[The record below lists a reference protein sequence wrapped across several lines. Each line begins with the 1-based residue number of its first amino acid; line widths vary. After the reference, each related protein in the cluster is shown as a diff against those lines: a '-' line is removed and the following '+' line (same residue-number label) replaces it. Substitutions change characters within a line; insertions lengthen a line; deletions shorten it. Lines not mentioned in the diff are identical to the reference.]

1 MKKIICGI
9 VLFAVTVAALF
20 AQNNILPRL
29 AVVQFTVN
37 TARQKAQEDAIAIRN
52 LVQSNM
58 VATGKYEV
66 ITRDEIDRLI
76 QNQQIQISSIS
87 SSENVRKLQLL
98 NISYI
103 VTGTVDSM
111 DNDYSVTISIL
122 DVSSGRFSHSTSQ
135 FMSNTSSDIYNKT
148 ATLVRNFQQGLSNEG
163 ETVVQT
169 GRSGSIKQYFIGDE
183 GPAGG
188 IVFYDKGE
196 FSNGWRYLEAAP
208 VRTEYTAEWGGISYE
223 DRIVLDSGIGTGKK
237 NTEWIV
243 EQFKKKGQIG
253 KAAQLCVGLE
263 YGGYKDWFLPS
274 GDELDWMYKNLK
286 QKGLGGF
293 SNDYYWSSSM
303 IYWRGYLSAWGQ
315 SFSDGQGSNGKDGTG
330 SVRAVRAF

>member
-1 MKKIICGI
+1 MKKA
-9 VLFAVTVAALF
+9 VLLAGLFVVVTTAVF
-20 AQNNILPRL
+20 AQDNILPRL

-58 VATGKYEV
+58 VATGKYDV
-66 ITRDEIDRLI
+66 ITRDEIDKLI

-122 DVSSGRFSHSTSQ
+122 DVSSGRFSRSTSQ
-135 FMSNTSSDIYNKT
+135 FMNNTSADIYNKT
-148 ATLVRNFQQGLSNEG
+148 VILVRNFQQGLSNEG

-169 GRSGSIKQYFIGDE
+169 GQGQRQASYKIGDIGPGGGTIFMAE
-183 GPAGG
+183 GNNFMEVSRLLGDSDWYGAGKLAEG
-188 IVFYDKGE
+188 FRGGN
-196 FSNGWRYLEAAP
+196 FSDWR
-208 VRTEYTAEWGGISYE
+208 
-223 DRIVLDSGIGTGKK
+223 
-237 NTEWIV
+237 
-243 EQFKKKGQIG
+243 
-253 KAAQLCVGLE
+253 
-263 YGGYKDWFLPS
+263 LPS
-274 GDELDWMYKNLK
+274 RDELDLIYQNL
-286 QKGLGGF
+286 QKSGVINLGTQV
-293 SNDYYWSSSM
+293 YWSSSDSNRRNDFGSH
-303 IYWRGYLSAWGQ
+303 YTWHQR
-315 SFSDGQGSNGKDGTG
+315 FSDGYQDSSLKSSKL

>member
-1 MKKIICGI
+1 MKRVICVIG
-9 VLFAVTVAALF
+9 LLAVTLAALF
-20 AQNNILPRL
+20 AQEKPPRL
-29 AVVQFTVN
+29 AVVQFSVN

-58 VATGKYEV
+58 VATGKYDV
-66 ITRDEIDRLI
+66 ITRDEIDKLI

-148 ATLVRNFQQGLSNEG
+148 AELVRNFQQGLSNEG
-163 ETVVQT
+163 ATVVQT
-169 GRSGSIKQYFIGDE
+169 GQGQRQGSYKIGDT
-183 GPAGG
+183 GPGGG
-188 IVFYDKGE
+188 IVFIAEGINFMEVSRIMLGDYIWDDANQAVKNYRGGN
-196 FSNGWRYLEAAP
+196 FSDWRLPTMQELTLIY
-208 VRTEYTAEWGGISYE
+208 RNIQK
-223 DRIVLDSGIGTGKK
+223 SGIVDLGT
-237 NTEWIV
+237 
-243 EQFKKKGQIG
+243 
-253 KAAQLCVGLE
+253 
-263 YGGYKDWFLPS
+263 
-274 GDELDWMYKNLK
+274 LK
-286 QKGLGGF
+286 
-293 SNDYYWSSSM
+293 YWSSAKEDGLYGSVA
-303 IYWRGYLSAWGQ
+303 YWLN
-315 SFSDGQGSNGKDGTG
+315 FHNGESGFNLRSRTC